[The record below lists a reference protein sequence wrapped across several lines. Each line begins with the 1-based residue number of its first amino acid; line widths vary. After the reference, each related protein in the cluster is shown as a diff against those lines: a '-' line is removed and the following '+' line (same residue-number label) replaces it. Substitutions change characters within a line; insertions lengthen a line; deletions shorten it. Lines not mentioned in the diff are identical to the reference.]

1 MLAAQKEWINI
12 VKKQE
17 ELLRFEH
24 FTRDDALGLGLKV
37 VETAKGK
44 YHHGVAVR
52 IFAEGAVLFSHM
64 MDEASL
70 ENELWMTRKFNTSSI
85 SRVSSMR
92 TFLEIH
98 YGIREKEPWCDN
110 SGDHGNYALCGG
122 CIPIFDKNGNA
133 HGFVMVSA
141 LPHEE
146 DHQLIADSMAAYL
159 DVEIPS
165 IL

>member
-1 MLAAQKEWINI
+1 MLAAKREWIDI

-17 ELLRFEH
+17 ELLRFEQ

-37 VETAKGK
+37 IEMAREK
-44 YHHGVAVR
+44 YHHGVTVR

-64 MDEASL
+64 MDECSL

-85 SRVSSMR
+85 TRISSMR

-98 YGIREKEPWCDN
+98 YGIRQEEAWCKN

-122 CIPIFDKNGNA
+122 CMPIFGKNGET

-141 LPHEE
+141 LSHEE